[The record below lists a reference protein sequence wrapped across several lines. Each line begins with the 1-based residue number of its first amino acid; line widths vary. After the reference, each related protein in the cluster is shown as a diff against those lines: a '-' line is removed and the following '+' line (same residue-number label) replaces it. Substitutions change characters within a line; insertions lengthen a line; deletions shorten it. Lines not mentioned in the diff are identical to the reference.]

1 MTLLKAIFDSHASL
15 EWVYNMRA
23 PLSWIKEFVD
33 IPESITAE
41 QISDGLI
48 RVGFEVEEIITQGSD
63 LTGPLVFAQVL
74 SIEELTEFK
83 KPVRYVGLDCGEN
96 ATRYVICGATNF
108 AVGDVIVAALPGAVL
123 PGDFVIA
130 ARETYGKTSNGM
142 ICSAREL
149 GLGDDHSGIMTFTE
163 GSVTIGADAIAGLL
177 INDVIFDIAVNP
189 DRGYALSIRGI
200 AREVAASQGLAFRDP
215 VEPLRGLTFPETGK
229 GVAAKIADPSTA
241 SVFYLRTLSDFD
253 PTATTPLWMRR
264 RIEKMGMRAI
274 SLVVDVTNYVMLELG
289 QPLHAFDKSKIKG
302 GLTIKRAGKAQ
313 PFTTLDGQIRQLDP
327 DDLMVCDDE
336 QPLALAGTM
345 GGASSEISDSTTE
358 IALEAV
364 RFEPICV
371 AKNSR
376 RHKLSSE
383 ASRRLERSVDPS
395 LAEFASARF
404 VQLLTENSSA
414 RHVAT
419 VVAGEPRYAPVVKI
433 DPAFISRTLGVEIA
447 PSKIAEVLR
456 IIGCDVD
463 EKTFEVDPPSWRS
476 DLLTPSDFTEEVARM
491 IGYDQIPSVLP
502 PRPLHASLTVN
513 QKRRRAVA
521 QMFANRGLAEVQT
534 FPFTN
539 QETIDFMGFVGE
551 RAATYKIA
559 NPMSEEFPLMRV
571 HLVPGLIEVAAR
583 NISRG
588 AKDFAIF
595 EMGSIFRSSQKLVP
609 FISPDLS
616 QRPDQKQIEEIFAS
630 VPTQGYHVA
639 GLLVGKNET
648 EDWQGKARSYTWQD
662 AIACA
667 QDVLSLCHLKWTV
680 ERSEFAP
687 WHPGRCA
694 ELVVNGKAVA
704 HAGELHPRIVA
715 KYGLPERSVAFAV
728 ALSALPES
736 ELVRPSTVGTMP
748 AALQDVALIVDA
760 GVAASAVESALRTGA
775 GDLLES
781 ITLFDRYD
789 KLGDDKISLAFSLVF
804 RAPDR
809 TLTGAEVAAMRE
821 AAVAEAFKATGAI
834 LRTA

>member
-1 MTLLKAIFDSHASL
+1 
-15 EWVYNMRA
+15 MRA
-23 PLSWIKEFVD
+23 PLSWIKEFVE
-33 IPESITAE
+33 IPSTVSAE
-41 QISDGLI
+41 EISDGLI
-48 RVGFEVEEIITQGSD
+48 RVGFEVEEIIKQGAD
-63 LTGPLVFAQVL
+63 LTGPLVFAKVL
-74 SIEELTEFK
+74 TIEELTEFK
-83 KPVRYVGLDCGEN
+83 KPVRYVGLDCGESE
-96 ATRYVICGATNF
+96 TRYVICGATNF
-108 AVGDVIVAALPGAVL
+108 AVGDLIVAALPGAVL
-123 PGDFVIA
+123 PGDFAIG

-149 GLGDDHSGIMTFTE
+149 GLGDDHSGIMTFAE
-163 GSVTIGADAIAGLL
+163 GTVKIGDDAIAGLM
-177 INDVIFDIAVNP
+177 INDVIFDVAVNP

-200 AREVAASQGLAFRDP
+200 AREVAGSLGLKFTDP
-215 VEPLRGLTFPETGK
+215 VDALRGLTFTETGT
-229 GVAAKIADPSTA
+229 GVTAKIADTSTA
-241 SVFYLRTLSDFD
+241 SVFYLRTLSNFD
-253 PTATTPLWMRR
+253 PAATTPLWMRR
-264 RIEKMGMRAI
+264 RIEKMGMRSI
-274 SLVVDVTNYVMLELG
+274 SLVVDITNYVMLELG
-289 QPLHAFDKSKIKG
+289 QPLHAFDRSKIKG

-313 PFTTLDGQIRQLDP
+313 LFTTLDGQVRQLDP

-345 GGASSEISDSTTE
+345 GGASSEISETTTD

-364 RFEPICV
+364 RFDPICI

-414 RHVAT
+414 QHVAT
-419 VVAGEPRYAPVVKI
+419 VVDGQPRYAPFVKL
-433 DPAFISRTLGVEIA
+433 DPTYISRILGVEVSPETIA
-447 PSKIAEVLR
+447 QVLR

-463 EKTFEVDPPSWRS
+463 EKTFTVDPPSWRS
-476 DLLTPSDFTEEVARM
+476 DLLTAADFTEEVARM
-491 IGYDQIPSVLP
+491 IGYDKIPSILP
-502 PRPLHASLTVN
+502 PRPLHASLTPT

-521 QMFANRGLAEVQT
+521 AMLANRGLAEVQT

-539 QETIDFMGFVGE
+539 QETIDSMGFVGE
-551 RAATYKIA
+551 RASTYRVA

-571 HLVPGLIEVAAR
+571 HLVPGLIEVAQR

-616 QRPDQKQIEEIFAS
+616 KRPDQKVINEIFAS
-630 VPTQGYHVA
+630 VPSQPYHVA
-639 GLLVGKNET
+639 GLLVGKTEN

-662 AIACA
+662 AIAYA
-667 QDVLSLCHLKWTV
+667 QDILQLCNLEWTV
-680 ERSEFAP
+680 KRSDFAP

-694 ELVVNGKAVA
+694 ELIVDGKAVA

-728 ALSALPES
+728 GLSALPES
-736 ELVRPSTVGTMP
+736 ELVRPTTVGTMP

-760 GVAASAVESALRTGA
+760 SISAAQVESALRSGA
-775 GDLLES
+775 GELLES

-789 KLGDDKISLAFSLVF
+789 KIGGGKISLAFSLVF

-809 TLTGAEVAAMRE
+809 TLTGAEVAEMRE
-821 AAVAEAFKATGAI
+821 SAVAAAVTATGAV

>member
-1 MTLLKAIFDSHASL
+1 
-15 EWVYNMRA
+15 MRA
-23 PLSWIKEFVD
+23 PLSWIKEFVE
-33 IPESITAE
+33 IPASVTAQ

-48 RVGFEVEEIITQGSD
+48 RVGFEVEEIIYQGAD
-63 LTGPLVFAQVL
+63 LTGPLKFAKVL
-74 SIEELTEFK
+74 SIEEITEFK
-83 KPVRYVGLDCGEN
+83 KPIRYVGLDCGEGE
-96 ATRYVICGATNF
+96 TRYVICGATNF
-108 AVGDVIVAALPGAVL
+108 AVGDLVVAALPGAVL
-123 PGDFVIA
+123 PGDFKIG

-149 GLGDDHSGIMTFTE
+149 GISDDHTGIMVFAQGE
-163 GSVTIGADAIAGLL
+163 VTIGADAIEALQ
-177 INDVIFDIAVNP
+177 INDVIFDVAVNP

-200 AREVAASQGLAFRDP
+200 AREVAGSLDLKFTDP
-215 VEPLRGLTFPETGK
+215 VDALRTLKFEETGN
-229 GVAAKIADPSTA
+229 GVPAKIADKSTA
-241 SVFYLRTLSDFD
+241 SVFYLRTLSNFD
-253 PTATTPLWMRR
+253 PKATTPIWMRR
-264 RIEKMGMRAI
+264 RIEKMGMRSI

-302 GLTIKRAGKAQ
+302 GLTIKRAGSAQ
-313 PFTTLDGQIRQLDP
+313 KFKTLDGVERTLDP

-345 GGASSEISDSTTE
+345 GGQSSEITETTTE

-364 RFEPICV
+364 HFCPVCI

-404 VQLLTENSSA
+404 VQLLTAHSSA
-414 RHVAT
+414 QHVAT
-419 VVAGEPRYAPVVKI
+419 MVDGEPIYAPLVTI
-433 DPAFISRTLGVEIA
+433 DPKYVSKTLGFDVPA
-447 PSKIAEVLR
+447 SKVAEVLR
-456 IIGCDVD
+456 VIGCDVD
-463 EKTFEVDPPSWRS
+463 EKSFTIDPPSWRA
-476 DLLTPSDFTEEVARM
+476 DLLTAADFTEEVARM
-491 IGYDQIPSVLP
+491 IGYDKIPSVLP
-502 PRPLHASLTVN
+502 PRPLHATLTPT

-521 QMFANRGLAEVQT
+521 TMLANRGLAEVQT

-539 QETIDFMGFVGE
+539 QATIDAMGFVGE
-551 RAATYKIA
+551 RASTYKIA

-571 HLVPGLIEVAAR
+571 HLVPGLIEVAQR

-609 FISPDLS
+609 AISPDLS
-616 QRPDQKQIEEIFAS
+616 KRPDQKIIDEIFAS

-639 GLLVGKNET
+639 GLLVGKTENEN
-648 EDWQGKARSYTWQD
+648 WQGKARAYNWQD
-662 AIACA
+662 AIAFA
-667 QDVLSLCHLKWTV
+667 QDILQLCNLEWSV
-680 ERSEFAP
+680 ARSDLAP

-694 ELVVNGKAVA
+694 ELIVNGKAVA

-715 KYGLPERSVAFAV
+715 AYGLPERSVAFAV
-728 ALSALPES
+728 ALNALPDSALVHPT
-736 ELVRPSTVGTMP
+736 RVGTMP
-748 AALQDVALIVDA
+748 AAVQDVALIVD
-760 GVAASAVESALRTGA
+760 SAVSAAELEGALREGA

-789 KLGDDKISLAFSLVF
+789 KIGDGKISLAFTLVF
-804 RAPDR
+804 RASDR
-809 TLTGAEVAAMRE
+809 TLTGEEVSAMRE
-821 AAVAEAFKATGAI
+821 SATAAAAAKFGAV

>member
-1 MTLLKAIFDSHASL
+1 
-15 EWVYNMRA
+15 MRA
-23 PLSWIKEFVD
+23 PLSWVKEFVE
-33 IPESITAE
+33 IPDSVTPEE
-41 QISDGLI
+41 ISDGLV
-48 RVGFEVEEIITQGSD
+48 RVGFEVEEIIRQGSD
-63 LTGPLVFAQVL
+63 LTGPLVFAKVL

-83 KPVRYVGLDCGEN
+83 KPVRYVGLDCGEKE
-96 ATRYVICGATNF
+96 TRFVICGATNF
-108 AVGDVIVAALPGAVL
+108 NVGDLIVAALPGAVL
-123 PGDFVIA
+123 PGDFSIG

-149 GLGDDHSGIMTFTE
+149 GLGEDHSGIMTFAE
-163 GSVTIGADAIAGLL
+163 GTVKIGEDAIAGLM

-200 AREVAASQGLAFRDP
+200 AREIAGSLHLKFTDP
-215 VEPLRGLTFPETGK
+215 VDALRDLSFADTGE
-229 GVAAKIADPSTA
+229 GVAAKIADPTTA
-241 SVFYLRTLSDFD
+241 SVFYLRTLSNFD
-253 PTATTPLWMRR
+253 SAATTPLWMRR
-264 RIEKMGMRAI
+264 RIEKMGMRSI

-327 DDLMVCDDE
+327 DDLMVCDDD

-345 GGASSEISDSTTE
+345 GGASSEISETTTE

-364 RFEPICV
+364 RFDPVCI

-404 VQLLTENSSA
+404 VQLLTAHSSA
-414 RHVAT
+414 QHVAT
-419 VVAGEPRYAPVVKI
+419 VVDGKPRYAPLLKL
-433 DPAFISRTLGVEIA
+433 DPTYVCRILGLDIA
-447 PSKIAEVLR
+447 PSRIAELLR
-456 IIGCDVD
+456 SIGCDVD
-463 EKTFEVDPPSWRS
+463 EKTFEVDPPSWRW
-476 DLLTPSDFTEEVARM
+476 DLLTPSDLAEEVARM
-491 IGYDQIPSVLP
+491 IGYDKIPSVLP
-502 PRPLHASLTVN
+502 PRPLHASLTTN

-521 QMFANRGLAEVQT
+521 QMLANRGVAEVQT

-571 HLVPGLIEVAAR
+571 HLVPGLIEVAER

-616 QRPDQKQIEEIFAS
+616 KRPDKKVIDEIFAS
-630 VPTQGYHVA
+630 VPPQGYHVA
-639 GLLVGKNET
+639 GLFVGKNEI
-648 EDWQGKARSYTWQD
+648 EDWQGKARAYTWQD
-662 AIACA
+662 AIAYA
-667 QDVLSLCHLKWTV
+667 QDVLALCNLQWTV
-680 ERSEFAP
+680 KRSDLAP

-694 ELVVNGKAVA
+694 ELVVDGKAVA

-736 ELVRPSTVGTMP
+736 ELVRPTTVGTMP

-760 GVAASAVESALRTGA
+760 GVTAADVESALRSGA

-789 KLGDDKISLAFSLVF
+789 KLGDGKISLAFSLVF

-809 TLTGAEVAAMRE
+809 TLTGAEVAQMRE
-821 AAVAEAFKATGAI
+821 SAVAAASKATGAI